1 MAIMLLLISF
11 LLTNSGNFM
20 LFPTY
25 LGSPFIENDL
35 DIKDF
40 AKLLKRKKWEEDEEA
55 DKACKSCT
63 ASCHRVSA
71 LFNHDELDLSQ
82 LC

>member
-1 MAIMLLLISF
+1 MWF
-11 LLTNSGNFM
+11 L
-20 LFPTY
+20 TY

-35 DIKDF
+35 DIEDF
-40 AKLLKRKKWEEDEEA
+40 AKLLKREKKNRSHM
-55 DKACKSCT
+55 KRLIRACKSCT

-71 LFNHDELDLSQ
+71 LFNHDELDLNQ